1 MSLSLPAF
9 AQNAHPQGCPEGSWF
24 CAEVKVPPMP
34 ARPAPPTQQDR
45 APAPQLDDDEP
56 AAPPA
61 APPPP
66 ARRPRRA
73 APPPPEAPPTYQEV
87 PDAPPQV
94 IVVTPGY
101 GRYARQ
107 RVAPAP
113 PPEAKPRPK
122 WQSEFGLNLR
132 VEGVALGHG
141 TGYGSTAGMGGV
153 GLSLRYRPV
162 PHFAFDLGVDVL
174 AGNDYNGFQ
183 RVEVPVTLNG
193 MIFLN
198 PRSRVQVYLLGGM
211 HISRA
216 SVHSPFQ
223 AQQLSMSRDGMD
235 YSAAYTYFGGQGG
248 GGLEFRLSKHVAL
261 DLDAVGFV
269 RSRIDDRAD
278 RNPEFIDA
286 NSGRTTNTSGGAL
299 FRGGLTFWW

>member
-1 MSLSLPAF
+1 M
-9 AQNAHPQGCPEGSWF
+9 
-24 CAEVKVPPMP
+24 
-34 ARPAPPTQQDR
+34 
-45 APAPQLDDDEP
+45 
-56 AAPPA
+56 
-61 APPPP
+61 
-66 ARRPRRA
+66 
-73 APPPPEAPPTYQEV
+73 YQEV

-113 PPEAKPRPK
+113 APEAKPRPR
-122 WQSEFGLNLR
+122 WTSEFGLNLR
-132 VEGVALGHG
+132 VEGVAVGHG
-141 TGYGSTAGMGGV
+141 NGYGSTAGMGGV

-211 HISRA
+211 NVSRA
-216 SVHSPFQ
+216 SVHSPF
-223 AQQLSMSRDGMD
+223 AAPQLSMSRDGMD
-235 YSAAYTYFGGQGG
+235 YSNAYTYLGGQGG

-261 DLDAVGFV
+261 DLDVVGFV
-269 RSRIDDRAD
+269 RKRIDDGAD
-278 RNPEFIDA
+278 RGPAEFIDP